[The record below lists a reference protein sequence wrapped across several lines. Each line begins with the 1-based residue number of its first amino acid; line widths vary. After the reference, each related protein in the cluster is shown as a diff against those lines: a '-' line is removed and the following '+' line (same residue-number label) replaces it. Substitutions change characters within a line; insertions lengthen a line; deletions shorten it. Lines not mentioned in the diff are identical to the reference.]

1 MRGECFLVRTHFG
14 NLTLDVHEDPAT
26 GEPIEIIV
34 SAGAAG
40 SDLMADAVALGM
52 AASVLLRLRSDVP
65 ALERV
70 EVIADKFRNIG
81 GAKNG
86 AAGLGVA
93 ASLAQGIALGLDTY
107 LEAAR
112 QPSSHAEQSAVS
124 AEPVARVTTDGAGG
138 GEHGASLDVDLCP
151 SCGRYS
157 MEMVE
162 GCRTC
167 RECGFSKCS

>member
-1 MRGECFLVRTHFG
+1 MRDECFLVRTHFG
-14 NLTLDVHEDPAT
+14 NLTLDVHENPAT
-26 GEPIEIIV
+26 GEPIEIIA
-34 SAGAAG
+34 SAGAAR

-52 AASVLLRLRSDVP
+52 AVSVLLRLRCDVP

-86 AAGLGVA
+86 AAGLGAA
-93 ASLAQGIALGLDTY
+93 ASLAQGIARGVDLY
-107 LEAAR
+107 LEAVR
-112 QPSSHAEQSAVS
+112 QRPSDTERPAAAAKV
-124 AEPVARVTTDGAGG
+124 VTTVTADEADG
-138 GEHGASLDVDLCP
+138 GEHGPSSNVDLCP

>member
-86 AAGLGVA
+86 A
-93 ASLAQGIALGLDTY
+93 
-107 LEAAR
+107 
-112 QPSSHAEQSAVS
+112 
-124 AEPVARVTTDGAGG
+124 
-138 GEHGASLDVDLCP
+138 SLDVDLCP